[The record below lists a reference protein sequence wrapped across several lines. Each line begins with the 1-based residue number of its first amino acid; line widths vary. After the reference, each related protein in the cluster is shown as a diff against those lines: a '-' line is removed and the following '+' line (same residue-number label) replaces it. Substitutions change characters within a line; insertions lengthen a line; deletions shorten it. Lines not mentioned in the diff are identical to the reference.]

1 MAGKAK
7 TYFWLKLKKDFFKSL
22 AMKKLRK
29 IAGGDTYTIIYLK
42 LMLLSL
48 ENEGHLYFEGIEPS
62 FSEELALA
70 LDEDEDNIK
79 VTLVFLENVGLL
91 TTLKE
96 NELLL
101 TEVQYL
107 TGKETDKAELMRKK
121 RQKEQQKQLEKN
133 TQENA
138 SGSNNVTPMLPD
150 VTFCYTEKEREIYKP
165 ELYKPELYKPDK
177 DKDQLNKKKELSNK
191 NQLIKKRESGKNK
204 ETLDKIVELYNQ
216 ICLSLPKAKIL
227 TETRKKKIK
236 ARLKTYSI
244 EDFETAFK
252 KMEASS
258 FLRGEND
265 RGWTANLNWLID
277 RDDNMAKVLED
288 YYKDKEIKSKA
299 AREQEEAF
307 RMLAE
312 WAEEDD

>member
-48 ENEGHLYFEGIEPS
+48 ENEGHLYFEGIEAS

-79 VTLVFLENVGLL
+79 VTLSFLENVGLL
-91 TTLKE
+91 TALKE
-96 NELLL
+96 DELLL
-101 TEVQYL
+101 TEVQDV
-107 TGKETDKAELMRKK
+107 TGKETNKAELMRRK
-121 RQKEQQKQLEKN
+121 RQKEKEKQLCEK
-133 TQENA
+133 
-138 SGSNNVTPMLPD
+138 GNNVTAVLPD
-150 VTFCYTEKEREIYKP
+150 VTFCYEEGDIYKP
-165 ELYKPELYKPDK
+165 YKPDKDKPDIYKPDK

-191 NQLIKKRESGKNK
+191 NQLVKKRESGKNK

-216 ICLSLPKAKIL
+216 ICISLPKTKIL
-227 TETRKKKIK
+227 TEARKKKIK

-288 YYKDKEIKSKA
+288 SYIDRERKSKA

-307 RMLAE
+307 KMMAE